1 MDFIIHYFYDTI
13 KIMENNTT
21 QINTTPTKSGKVV
34 HVSIIVAI
42 VIVMNMFFN
51 YSVSL
56 IFSEPVSSDYFKTS
70 QVVEPLTTKESCL
83 KVGGQWNGGEEYT
96 NPKDKS
102 MPVSSYSPYCNE
114 NYTNQ
119 INFDK
124 AVASYSQKVFI
135 VLISLGIISL
145 IVAGFITI
153 QILSIAFAWGGV
165 LSLIIASMRYWS
177 VADNI
182 AKVVILAIALGL
194 LIWLAIKK
202 FNK

>member
-1 MDFIIHYFYDTI
+1 
-13 KIMENNTT
+13 MENNTT
-21 QINTTPTKSGKVV
+21 QINTAQNKSSKAV
-34 HVSIIVAI
+34 HASIIVAI
-42 VIVMNMFFN
+42 VVVMNLFFN

-56 IFSEPVSSDYFKTS
+56 IFSEPVYDTYFKTS
-70 QVVEPLTTKESCL
+70 QVVEPPTTKDSCL
-83 KVGGQWNGGEEYT
+83 KVGGQWSENVYPAEPT
-96 NPKDKS
+96 KT
-102 MPVSSYSPYCNE
+102 SPQISGYCNE

-119 INFDK
+119 INYDK
-124 AVASYSQKVFI
+124 ARASYEKKVFI
-135 VLISLGIISL
+135 TLISLGIISL
-145 IVAGFITI
+145 AVAGFITI

-194 LIWLAIKK
+194 LIWLAVKK